1 MGDKMNT
8 NKNAM
13 LNSTGTTCKNCR
25 THLPDLLL
33 DDAYTAAHPELAAH
47 LAACPECESELTALR
62 STFAVLDHWTVPEPS
77 PYFDSKLHVR
87 LREAVAA
94 QPEGLWERTR
104 SFFMYSTG
112 RTLRPALTGALAFT
126 LLLGGGGLGV
136 ILHQPGPQ
144 ASATVN
150 DLKIMDNNAQALQ
163 QMDQLLD
170 ESAPSNDDTSAPP
183 TT

>member
-1 MGDKMNT
+1 MNT
-8 NKNAM
+8 NKTAM
-13 LNSTGTTCKNCR
+13 LNPTGTTCKTCR
-25 THLPDLLL
+25 THLPELLL

-47 LAACPECESELTALR
+47 LAACAECEAELTALR
-62 STFAVLDHWTVPEPS
+62 ATFAVLDHWTVPEPS

-94 QPEGLWERTR
+94 RPEGLWERTR

-112 RTLRPALTGALAFT
+112 RTLRPALTGALALT
-126 LLLGGGGLGV
+126 LILGGGGLGV
-136 ILHQPGPQ
+136 MLHQPAPQ

-150 DLKIMDNNAQALQ
+150 DLKILDTNAQALQ

-170 ESAPSNDDTSAPP
+170 ESAPSNDDAKAPP

>member
-1 MGDKMNT
+1 M
-8 NKNAM
+8 KNANDKTMNCKTAQQAM
-13 LNSTGTTCKNCR
+13 LDL
-25 THLPDLLL
+25 LPDK
-33 DDAYTAAHPELAAH
+33 TVPAAISFHLASCEPCRSELA
-47 LAACPECESELTALR
+47 ELR
-62 STFAVLDHWTVPEPS
+62 ETFAAMDAWTAPEPS
-77 PYFDSKLHVR
+77 AYFDSKLHVR

-94 QPEGLWERTR
+94 RPEGLWERTR

-126 LLLGGGGLGV
+126 LLLGGGGLGLV
-136 ILHQPGPQ
+136 LHQPTPQ

-170 ESAPSNDDTSAPP
+170 ESATSNDDTGTPP